1 MTSSKP
7 IQFVAKKVLHI
18 DSEERYRRQPKNLEE
33 RAKDAIDHT
42 YLEEE
47 PSVGELTHLLV
58 PTKKGVVRYVRSLFP
73 CAGWIP
79 RYNFH
84 WLFGDALAG
93 ECSFLISPL
102 SARRPRAQNQS

>member
-7 IQFVAKKVLHI
+7 LQFVTKKVLHI
-18 DSEERYRRQPKNLEE
+18 DSQERYRRQPKNLEE
-33 RAKDAIDHT
+33 RAKDVVDHT

-47 PSVGELTHLLV
+47 PTVAGELKQLLT
-58 PTKKGVVRYVRSLFP
+58 PSKKGVVRYVRSLFP
-73 CAGWIP
+73 CTTWVP

-93 ECSFLISPL
+93 EC
-102 SARRPRAQNQS
+102 